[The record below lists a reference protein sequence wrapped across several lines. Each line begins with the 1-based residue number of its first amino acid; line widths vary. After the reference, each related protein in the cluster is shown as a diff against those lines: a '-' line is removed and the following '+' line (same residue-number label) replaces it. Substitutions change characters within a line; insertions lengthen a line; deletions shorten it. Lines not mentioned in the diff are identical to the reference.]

1 MREIAKRHAKDK
13 TRNVD
18 NQFICLLIYLFALFV
33 HLYIKQE

>member
-18 NQFICLLIYLFALFV
+18 NQFICLLIYLFVLFV
-33 HLYIKQE
+33 HFYTKQE